1 MTRGW
6 RNSRGRLLSHAVS
19 EIPGTKEELRALI
32 AEKLE
37 IDPGEIADDD
47 DLIEWGL
54 NSVTTMG
61 LAGRWR
67 RAGLDVDA
75 KTLVKNVTVNGW
87 WALLA
92 AA

>member
-1 MTRGW
+1 M
-6 RNSRGRLLSHAVS
+6 S

-37 IDPGEIADDD
+37 VDPGEIADDD

-54 NSVTTMG
+54 NSVFTMG
-61 LAGRWR
+61 LAGQWR
-67 RAGLDVDA
+67 RAGVEIDA
-75 KTLVKNVTVNGW
+75 KALVRDVTVNGW

>member
-1 MTRGW
+1 M
-6 RNSRGRLLSHAVS
+6 S
-19 EIPGTKEELRALI
+19 EIPETKEELRALI

-37 IDPGEIADDD
+37 VDAAEIADDD

-67 RAGLDVDA
+67 RAGVDVDA
-75 KTLVKNVTVNGW
+75 KKLVKDVTVNGW

>member
-1 MTRGW
+1 MTSPW
-6 RNSRGRLLSHAVS
+6 RDVPGTLLSHAVS
-19 EIPGTKEELRALI
+19 EIPATVEELRALI

-54 NSVTTMG
+54 NSVITMG
-61 LAGRWR
+61 LAGQWR
-67 RAGLDVDA
+67 RAGVEIDA
-75 KTLVKNVTVNGW
+75 KTLVKDVTVNGW

>member
-1 MTRGW
+1 M
-6 RNSRGRLLSHAVS
+6 S
-19 EIPGTKEELRALI
+19 EIPGTKEELRVLI

-37 IDPGEIADDD
+37 VDPGEIADDD

-54 NSVTTMG
+54 NSVTAMG
-61 LAGRWR
+61 LAGQWR
-67 RAGLDVDA
+67 RAGVEIDT
-75 KTLVKNVTVNGW
+75 KSLVKDVTVNGW

>member
-1 MTRGW
+1 MTSPW
-6 RNSRGRLLSHAVS
+6 RDVCGTLLSHAVS
-19 EIPGTKEELRALI
+19 EIPATLEELRALI

-61 LAGRWR
+61 LAAQWR
-67 RAGLDVDA
+67 RAGMEIDA
-75 KTLVKNVTVNGW
+75 KTLVKDVTLTGW

>member
-1 MTRGW
+1 MTSPW
-6 RNSRGRLLSHAVS
+6 RDVPGTLLSHAVS
-19 EIPGTKEELRALI
+19 EIPATVEELRALI

-54 NSVTTMG
+54 NSVITMG
-61 LAGRWR
+61 LAGQWR
-67 RAGLDVDA
+67 RAGVEIDA
-75 KTLVKNVTVNGW
+75 KALVKDVTVNGW